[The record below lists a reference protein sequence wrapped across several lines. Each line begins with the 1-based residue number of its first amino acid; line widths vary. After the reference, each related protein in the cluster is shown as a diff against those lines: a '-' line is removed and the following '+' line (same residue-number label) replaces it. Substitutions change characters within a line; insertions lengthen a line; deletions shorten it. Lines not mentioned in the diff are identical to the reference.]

1 VDKGGFLKH
10 LTANTNW
17 IYFRRPTEMTS
28 LLNRAQVKRHV
39 LMIAHESE
47 NKRLHKYERVSK
59 STLDYLEARL
69 KLEIRE
75 LIKVQRTGITI
86 KP

>member
-1 VDKGGFLKH
+1 
-10 LTANTNW
+10 
-17 IYFRRPTEMTS
+17 MTS
-28 LLNRAQVKRHV
+28 LLNKAQVKRYV

-69 KLEIRE
+69 KNEIRE
-75 LIKVQRTGITI
+75 LMKWQKTGITI
-86 KP
+86 EP